1 MAAFLK
7 DHVNFQGSEV
17 EEENEGIKES
27 FSSRSSRLSFPCW
40 YSPETGVYQSKY
52 PPVNLPSEPFLDI
65 VSFIFSQKHDG
76 VNALIDS
83 SSGFSVSYSQ
93 LCTLVKSVAC
103 GLHHMGVK
111 QGDVILFLLP
121 NSVCF
126 PIVFLGALSVG
137 AIVTPMN
144 PLSSLLEIKR
154 QVLDSNASLAFSV
167 LDRVDE
173 LFGALGGCRVIGVP
187 EILNFDS
194 LPSDYS
200 IFHKLLSSDPRMAP
214 RPKIMQQD
222 TAAILYSSGTTGRAK
237 GVMLTHGN
245 FIAMM
250 ELFVRFEASLYDY
263 PSTANVYL
271 AVVPMFHVYGLSL
284 FVMGLLSLGITVVAM
299 KKFDADEMVRAIDR
313 YGVTHLHAVPPLLTA
328 LTRKARRADGNRFR
342 SLKQV
347 SCGAAPLSEK
357 SIHEFM
363 EALPHVDFIQV
374 LIYFDKQLQG
384 YGMTE
389 STAVAT
395 RGYNTAKVQK
405 YTSVGLLSPN
415 VQAKV
420 VDWVTGS
427 HLPPG
432 SVGELWLRT
441 PGTMKGYLNNVE
453 ATTAAIDKDG
463 WLHTGDIVYFD
474 QEGYL
479 YIIDRLKEMIKY
491 KGFQIAPA
499 DLEAVLIS
507 HPEVLDAAVTG
518 ERHEEAGEIPVA
530 FVVLKDGSSVSGAAL
545 LDYVAKQ
552 VAPYKKVRK
561 VYFRTS
567 IPRSAAGKI
576 LRRELRSLLVSR
588 L

>member
-7 DHVNFQGSEV
+7 AHVNFQGSEV
-17 EEENEGIKES
+17 DEENEEIKES

-52 PPVNLPSEPFLDI
+52 PPVNLPREPFLDV
-65 VSFIFSQKHDG
+65 VSFIFSQKHAG

-93 LCTLVKSVAC
+93 LFTLVKSVAS
-103 GLHHMGVK
+103 GLHNMGVK

-144 PLSSLLEIKR
+144 PLSSLSEIKR
-154 QVLDSNASLAFSV
+154 QVLDSNASLTFSI

-173 LFGALGGCRVIGVP
+173 LFGALRGCRVIGVP

-200 IFHKLLSSDPRMAP
+200 AFRKLVSSDPRMAP

-245 FIAMM
+245 FISMM

-263 PSTANVYL
+263 PSSANVYL

-328 LTRKARRADGNRFR
+328 LTRKAKRADGNSFR

-357 SIHEFM
+357 SINEFI
-363 EALPHVDFIQV
+363 EALPHVDFI
-374 LIYFDKQLQG
+374 QG

-395 RGYNTAKVQK
+395 RGYNTAKVKK
-405 YTSVGLLSPN
+405 YNSVGLLSPN

-441 PGTMKGYLNNVE
+441 PGTMKGYLNNRE
-453 ATTAAIDKDG
+453 ATTAAIDNDG

-491 KGFQIAPA
+491 KGYQIAPA

-507 HPEVLDAAVTG
+507 HQRYLMQQARD
-518 ERHEEAGEIPVA
+518 EEAGEIPVA
-530 FVVLKDGSSVSGAAL
+530 FVVLKDGSSVSGTAL

-576 LRRELRSLLVSR
+576 LRRELRTLLVSR

>member
-7 DHVNFQGSEV
+7 AHVNFQGSEV
-17 EEENEGIKES
+17 EEENEEIKET
-27 FSSRSSRLSFPCW
+27 FSSRSSRVSIPCW
-40 YSPETGVYQSKY
+40 YSPETGVYQSKH
-52 PPVNLPSEPFLDI
+52 PPVNLPSEPFLDV

-76 VNALIDS
+76 VNALVDS
-83 SSGFSVSYSQ
+83 SSGFSVSYSE
-93 LCTLVKSVAC
+93 LFTLVKSVAS

-154 QVLDSNASLAFSV
+154 QVLDSNASLVFSV

-173 LFGALGGCRVIGVP
+173 LFGGLRGCRVIGVP

-194 LPSDYS
+194 LPSDGS
-200 IFHKLLSSDPRMAP
+200 AFHKLVSSDPRMAP
-214 RPKIMQQD
+214 RPRIMQQD

-263 PSTANVYL
+263 PSTKNVYL

-284 FVMGLLSLGITVVAM
+284 FVMGLLSLGVTVVAM

-328 LTRKARRADGNRFR
+328 LTRKAKRADGNSFR

-357 SIHEFM
+357 SINEFI
-363 EALPHVDFIQV
+363 EALPHVDFI
-374 LIYFDKQLQG
+374 QG

-395 RGYNTAKVQK
+395 RGYNTVKVQK

-441 PGTMKGYLNNVE
+441 PGTMKGYLNNIE

-507 HPEVLDAAVTG
+507 HPDVLDAAVTG
-518 ERHEEAGEIPVA
+518 ARDEEAGEIPVA
-530 FVVLKDGSSVSGAAL
+530 FVVLKDGSSVSGATL

-561 VYFRTS
+561 VYFRAS

>member
-7 DHVNFQGSEV
+7 AHVNCQGSEV
-17 EEENEGIKES
+17 EEENEEIKAS

-52 PPVNLPSEPFLDI
+52 PPVNLPCEPFLDV
-65 VSFIFSQKHDG
+65 VSFIFSQKHAG
-76 VNALIDS
+76 VHALIDS

-93 LCTLVKSVAC
+93 LFTLVKSVAS

-144 PLSSLLEIKR
+144 PLSSLSEIKR
-154 QVLDSNASLAFSV
+154 QVLDSNASLVFSV
-167 LDRVDE
+167 LDRVHE
-173 LFGALGGCRVIGVP
+173 LFGALRGCSVIGVP
-187 EILNFDS
+187 EILSFDS
-194 LPSDYS
+194 LPDDYS
-200 IFHKLLSSDPRMAP
+200 VFHKLVSSDPRMAP
-214 RPKIMQQD
+214 TPEIMQQD

-263 PSTANVYL
+263 PSTGHVYL

-328 LTRKARRADGNRFR
+328 LTRKAKRADGNSFR

-357 SIHEFM
+357 SINEFI
-363 EALPHVDFIQV
+363 EALPHVDFI
-374 LIYFDKQLQG
+374 QG

-389 STAVAT
+389 STAVGT

-441 PGTMKGYLNNVE
+441 PGTMKGYLNNIE

-518 ERHEEAGEIPVA
+518 AKDEEAGEIPVA

>member
-7 DHVNFQGSEV
+7 AHVNFQGSEV
-17 EEENEGIKES
+17 DEENEEIKES
-27 FSSRSSRLSFPCW
+27 FISRSSRLSFPCW

-52 PPVNLPSEPFLDI
+52 PPVNLPREPFLDV

-83 SSGFSVSYSQ
+83 LSGFSVSYSQ
-93 LCTLVKSVAC
+93 LFTLVKSVAS
-103 GLHHMGVK
+103 GLHNMGVK

-137 AIVTPMN
+137 AVVTPTN
-144 PLSSLLEIKR
+144 PLSSLSEIKR
-154 QVLDSNASLAFSV
+154 QVLDSNASLAFSI

-173 LFGALGGCRVIGVP
+173 LFGALRGCRVIGVP

-200 IFHKLLSSDPRMAP
+200 VFLKLVSSDPRMAP

-245 FIAMM
+245 FISMM

-263 PSTANVYL
+263 PSSANVYL

-328 LTRKARRADGNRFR
+328 LTRKAKRADGNSFR

-357 SIHEFM
+357 SINEFI
-363 EALPHVDFIQV
+363 EALPHVDFI
-374 LIYFDKQLQG
+374 QG

-395 RGYNTAKVQK
+395 RGYNTAKVKK
-405 YTSVGLLSPN
+405 YNSVGLLSPN

-441 PGTMKGYLNNVE
+441 PGTMKGYLNNRE
-453 ATTAAIDKDG
+453 ATTAAIDNDG

-491 KGFQIAPA
+491 KGYQIAPA

-518 ERHEEAGEIPVA
+518 ARDEEAGEIPVA
-530 FVVLKDGSSVSGAAL
+530 FVVLKDGSSVSGTAL